1 MIEPEDNSRFR
12 LAAKLRD
19 GRPVVIRVARA
30 DDRER
35 LKLAFGKLDPQ
46 TIYTRFFGYRKGLS
60 ESELAR
66 LDTTD
71 FDRAILLVVTIG
83 DGADEAI
90 IAGAT
95 CVIDHAAGGERT
107 AELAFTVEEDY
118 QRQGLASLLL
128 QTIIALAR
136 TRGVQRFTAE
146 VLAGNAAMRAVFQ
159 RSGMTL
165 STSSSDGVIHYAL
178 RPAADGQD

>member
-1 MIEPEDNSRFR
+1 VIEPDDISRFR
-12 LAAKLRD
+12 VATKLRD

-30 DDRER
+30 DDRGR
-35 LKLAFGKLDPQ
+35 LALAFGQLDPQ
-46 TIYTRFFGYRKGLS
+46 TIYTRFFGYRKSFS

-66 LDTTD
+66 LDRPD

-95 CVIDHAAGGERT
+95 CAIDDAADGERT

-118 QRQGLASLLL
+118 QRQGLASTLL
-128 QTIIALAR
+128 QTITALAR
-136 TRGVQRFTAE
+136 SRGIQRFTAE
-146 VLAGNAAMRAVFQ
+146 VLAGNKAMRAVFE
-159 RSGMTL
+159 RSGMTR
-165 STSSSDGVIHYAL
+165 SSSSSDGIVHYAL
-178 RPAADGQD
+178 SPGADAQ